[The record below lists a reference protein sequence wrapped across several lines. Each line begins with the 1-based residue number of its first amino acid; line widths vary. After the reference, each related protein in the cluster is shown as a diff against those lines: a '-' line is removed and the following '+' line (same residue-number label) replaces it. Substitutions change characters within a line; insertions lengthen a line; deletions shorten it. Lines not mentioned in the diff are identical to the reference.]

1 MTTAIKELEGI
12 LGTLLSQRS
21 AQCMSL
27 TDAGR
32 HFLNRAYVI
41 VRSVD
46 DALNSPL
53 PDIRASGL
61 LRLAASYTVLGYF
74 LPHHLQRLEHW
85 HPDVTIEVHEQ
96 ERHAIEQGLLEGR
109 FDMAVVLTANLTHPD
124 IVSEILFNSERR
136 LWLPSHHPLC
146 ERSAVSLADVAQE
159 PYILLTVDEA
169 EQSAM
174 CYWENAQQQPNVRVR
189 TSSVEAV
196 RSMVANGRGVA
207 ILSDLVHRPWS
218 LEGKRIETL
227 TITDKVTPMSVGLA
241 SRARVQPGDAGVAQL
256 FPRCL
261 LGAAAAFRPAL
272 SRGLTKCPWAWPA
285 PWVRQSVGHRAS
297 SAWGSGQAAFTDSSK
312 ITRPTP
318 SSAERECP
326 R

>member
-1 MTTAIKELEGI
+1 MSLTLRQIRYFVATAEIGQISQAAIHLNISQSAVTTAIKEVEG
-12 LGTLLSQRS
+12 LMGALLFQRS
-21 AQCMSL
+21 AQGMSL

-41 VRSVD
+41 LRSVD

-53 PDIRASGL
+53 PDLRASGR

-85 HPDVTIEVHEQ
+85 YPDVAIEVHEQ
-96 ERHAIEQGLLEGR
+96 ERQAIEQGLLEGR

-124 IVSEILFNSERR
+124 IVSETLFNSERR

-146 ERSAVSLADVAQE
+146 ERAAVSLADVARQ

-174 CYWENAQQQPNVRVR
+174 RYWQLAGQRPNVRVR

-196 RSMVANGRGVA
+196 RSMVANGSGVA

-218 LEGKRIETL
+218 LEGKRIETVSV
-227 TITDKVTPMSVGLA
+227 TDSVTPMSVGLA
-241 SRARVQPGDAGVAQL
+241 WHRERRFSPAMQALRRYFHDAFLAPQQHFAR
-256 FPRCL
+256 R
-261 LGAAAAFRPAL
+261 
-272 SRGLTKCPWAWPA
+272 
-285 PWVRQSVGHRAS
+285 
-297 SAWGSGQAAFTDSSK
+297 
-312 ITRPTP
+312 
-318 SSAERECP
+318 
-326 R
+326 

>member
-1 MTTAIKELEGI
+1 MSLTLRQVRYFVATAEIGQISQAAIHLNISQSAVTTAIKELEGM
-12 LGTLLSQRS
+12 LGTLLFQRS
-21 AQCMSL
+21 AQGMSL

-41 VRSVD
+41 LRSVD

-53 PDIRASGL
+53 PDVRASGL
-61 LRLAASYTVLGYF
+61 LRLAASYTVIGYF

-85 HPDVTIEVHEQ
+85 HPDVAIEVHEQ
-96 ERHAIEQGLLEGR
+96 ERTAIEQGLLEGR

-146 ERSAVSLADVAQE
+146 ARSAVSLADVAKE

-174 CYWENAQQQPNVRVR
+174 RYWEHVHQQPNVRVR

-196 RSMVANGRGVA
+196 RSMVANGSGVA

-227 TITDKVTPMSVGLA
+227 TVTDKVTPMSVGLA
-241 SRARVQPGDAGVAQL
+241 WHREREFSPAMQ
-256 FPRCL
+256 
-261 LGAAAAFRPAL
+261 AFRNYFHDTF
-272 SRGLTKCPWAWPA
+272 LTS
-285 PWVRQSVGHRAS
+285 QQM
-297 SAWGSGQAAFTDSSK
+297 SA
-312 ITRPTP
+312 R
-318 SSAERECP
+318 R
-326 R
+326 

>member
-1 MTTAIKELEGI
+1 
-12 LGTLLSQRS
+12 
-21 AQCMSL
+21 
-27 TDAGR
+27 
-32 HFLNRAYVI
+32 LNRAYVI
-41 VRSVD
+41 LRSVD

-53 PDIRASGL
+53 PDIRASGVL
-61 LRLAASYTVLGYF
+61 HLAASYTVIGYF

-96 ERHAIEQGLLEGR
+96 ERTAIEQGLLEGR

-124 IVSEILFNSERR
+124 IVSILFNSERR

-146 ERSAVSLADVAQE
+146 ERSAVSLADVAKE

-174 CYWENAQQQPNVRVR
+174 RYWEHAPAANVRVR

-196 RSMVANGRGVA
+196 RSMVANGSGVA

-227 TITDKVTPMSVGLA
+227 TVTDKVTPMSVGLA
-241 SRARVQPGDAGVAQL
+241 WHREREFSPAMQ
-256 FPRCL
+256 
-261 LGAAAAFRPAL
+261 AFRNYFHDAFLAPQQL
-272 SRGLTKCPWAWPA
+272 SAR
-285 PWVRQSVGHRAS
+285 R
-297 SAWGSGQAAFTDSSK
+297 
-312 ITRPTP
+312 
-318 SSAERECP
+318 
-326 R
+326 

>member
-1 MTTAIKELEGI
+1 MSLTLRQVRYFVATAEIGQISQAALHLNISQSAVTTAIKELEAM
-12 LGTLLSQRS
+12 LGALLFQRS
-21 AQCMSL
+21 AQGMSL

-41 VRSVD
+41 LRSVD

-53 PDIRASGL
+53 PDVRASGL
-61 LRLAASYTVLGYF
+61 LRLAASYTVIGYF

-85 HPDVTIEVHEQ
+85 HPDVLIEVHEQ
-96 ERHAIEQGLLEGR
+96 ERSAIEQGLLEGR

-124 IVSEILFNSERR
+124 IVSETLFNSERR

-146 ERSAVSLADVAQE
+146 ERSAVSLADVAQQ

-174 CYWENAQQQPNVRVR
+174 RYWQQAGQQPDVRVR

-196 RSMVANGRGVA
+196 RSMVANGSGVA

-218 LEGKRIETL
+218 LEGKRIETV
-227 TITDKVTPMSVGLA
+227 TISDQVTPMSVGLA
-241 SRARVQPGDAGVAQL
+241 WHRERELSPAMHALRSY
-256 FPRCL
+256 FH
-261 LGAAAAFRPAL
+261 AAFM
-272 SRGLTKCPWAWPA
+272 A
-285 PWVRQSVGHRAS
+285 PQQHVARR
-297 SAWGSGQAAFTDSSK
+297 
-312 ITRPTP
+312 
-318 SSAERECP
+318 
-326 R
+326 

>member
-1 MTTAIKELEGI
+1 MSLTLRQIRYFVATAEVGQISQAAIHLNISQSAVTTAIKELEGI
-12 LGTLLSQRS
+12 IGALLFQRS
-21 AQCMSL
+21 AQGMSL

-41 VRSVD
+41 LRSVD

-53 PDIRASGL
+53 PDIRASGV
-61 LRLAASYTVLGYF
+61 LRLAASYTVIGYF
-74 LPHHLQRLEHW
+74 LPHHLQQLEHW

-96 ERHAIEQGLLEGR
+96 ERTAIEEGLLEGR
-109 FDMAVVLTANLTHPD
+109 FDMAVVLTANLTLPD
-124 IVSEILFNSERR
+124 IVSETLFSSERR

-146 ERSAVSLADVAQE
+146 ERSAVSLADVVKE

-174 CYWENAQQQPNVRVR
+174 RYWEHAHQQPNVKVR

-196 RSMVANGRGVA
+196 RSMVANGSGVA

-227 TITDKVTPMSVGLA
+227 TITEQVTPMSVGLA
-241 SRARVQPGDAGVAQL
+241 WHREREFSPAMH
-256 FPRCL
+256 
-261 LGAAAAFRPAL
+261 AFRNYFHDAFL
-272 SRGLTKCPWAWPA
+272 A
-285 PWVRQSVGHRAS
+285 PQQH
-297 SAWGSGQAAFTDSSK
+297 SA
-312 ITRPTP
+312 R
-318 SSAERECP
+318 R
-326 R
+326 